1 VINESFLG
9 RFNDQ
14 EPMLVFSRNDFQ
26 EPNQVQISNHEAR
39 IIPEPFSNFGFVI
52 YLVLVSCI
60 LEFPLN

>member
-1 VINESFLG
+1 
-9 RFNDQ
+9 
-14 EPMLVFSRNDFQ
+14 MLVFARNDFQ